1 MFLRRLEL
9 VQFRTY
15 PQLTLELPDGLT
27 AVVGPNGV
35 GKTNLV
41 EAVAWPL
48 LLTSVRGVA
57 NEALVRQGAS
67 AAVVRAEL
75 EASAVEGEPDPTA
88 GGDGASL
95 PRQVLIES
103 EISARGRTRVLLNRQ
118 AGARRRDVAEVGRVT
133 VFSPDDLVLVKG
145 SPVERRRFLDDALVA
160 ADPRLDVVRADYEKV
175 VRQRNALLRQAH
187 GRLDDAGRLTLE
199 VWDAQLIDRGERL
212 GRARSSLVKR
222 LGPLVEAAYRELAGR
237 DDEVAVTY
245 QAPWLDAGLGAL
257 VAGRRAE
264 ELRRGVTLV
273 GPHRDE
279 LALGLHGL
287 VARTQ
292 ASQGEQRSLALSLR
306 LAVHRLLT
314 ERFGAPPILV
324 LDDVLSELDPQR
336 RRALIGG
343 VPAGQALLTTAGD
356 LPEEVEP
363 AAVLEVN
370 RPGEVSWRAA

>member
-1 MFLRRLEL
+1 
-9 VQFRTY
+9 
-15 PQLTLELPDGLT
+15 
-27 AVVGPNGV
+27 
-35 GKTNLV
+35 
-41 EAVAWPL
+41 

-57 NEALVRQGAS
+57 NEALVRKGAS

-75 EASAVEGEPDPTA
+75 EASAEEARPEPTA
-88 GGDGASL
+88 GDDGAPL

-118 AGARRRDVAEVGRVT
+118 SGARRRDVAEVGRVT

-187 GRLDDAGRLTLE
+187 GRLDDAARLTLE
-199 VWDAQLIDRGERL
+199 VWDSQLIDRGERL
-212 GRARSSLVKR
+212 GRARRSLVNR

-245 QAPWLDAGLGAL
+245 AAPWLDAGLGAL
-257 VAGRRAE
+257 VAERRAE

-287 VARTQ
+287 
-292 ASQGEQRSLALSLR
+292 
-306 LAVHRLLT
+306 VHRLLT

-336 RRALIGG
+336 RRALIAG

-356 LPEEVEP
+356 LPDEVEP

-370 RPGEVSWRAA
+370 RPGDVSWRAA